1 MPISGTSTSRSSAC
15 RPSLDQSA
23 LLVIDV
29 QNDFA
34 SHDGWFGQRGA
45 DLSFTTAMLPR
56 LQGLID
62 YMRSRATPVIF
73 TCNWHR
79 EATDSPALI
88 AHLERHGSSPMDR
101 PARADTWGAAFC
113 GVKPTADEE
122 VVRKFRYDAFL
133 GTNLDYLL
141 RARGVETVF
150 CAGTTTNVC
159 VESTARSA
167 FMRNYHVVLVEDC
180 CAAYD
185 FAEHQASV
193 RNIECYFGV
202 VLTSDQLRASG

>member
-1 MPISGTSTSRSSAC
+1 MSISSSSKSRSSAC
-15 RPSLDQSA
+15 HLSLDQSA

-29 QNDFA
+29 QNDFVA
-34 SHDGWFGQRGA
+34 PDGWFGQRGA
-45 DLSFTTAMLPR
+45 DTSSTMAILPR

-62 YMRSRATPVIF
+62 FMRSRDTPVIF

-88 AHLERHGSSPMDR
+88 AHLKRHGNSPMDR

-113 GVKPTADEE
+113 GVMPTADEE

-141 RARGVETVF
+141 RARGIETVF

-180 CAAYD
+180 CAAHD

-193 RNIECYFGV
+193 RNIERYFGIV
-202 VLTSDQLRASG
+202 ITSEQLRANG

>member
-1 MPISGTSTSRSSAC
+1 MSIPGTSNSRSSESY
-15 RPSLDQSA
+15 PILDRSA

-34 SHDGWFGQRGA
+34 SPDGWFGQRGA
-45 DLSFTTAMLPR
+45 DLTFATAMLPR

-62 YMRSRATPVIF
+62 YMRARGIPVIF

-88 AHLERHGSSPMDR
+88 AHLERHGGSQADR
-101 PARADTWGAAFC
+101 PARADTWGADFC
-113 GVKPTADEE
+113 GVKPAANED

-150 CAGTTTNVC
+150 CTGTTTNVC

-185 FAEHQASV
+185 LAEHLAAV
-193 RNIECYFGV
+193 RNIERFFGLV
-202 VLTSDQLRASG
+202 MTSQQVGASA